1 MNSSLAKAG
10 APGALQKLWKALA
23 KQKAVLAILVMLLGM
38 LFFDTNFYTA
48 YNWLEML
55 RSMAILEIVA
65 FGVTIPVICGGC
77 DLSVGGT
84 LCLGGI
90 VAIGLIN
97 LGLPIL
103 VGFLAAIACGALVGV
118 INGFLIVHQRTEPF
132 IITLGMG
139 MLLKGVCQQLT
150 NAHPLPCTV
159 NAREFMNIANSRI
172 FGNVPIL
179 LLYMAILFV
188 AFFCLLRFTSYG
200 RNCYAIGGNYD
211 VAKNSGIRVV
221 ATKWMAYIICGMTA
235 ALAGVLLAS
244 KLRTGSSVYGDD
256 TGMTV
261 NCCVVIG
268 GTSFAGGVGGI
279 PQSFIG
285 LFVLELL
292 SNCMVMLGVDGYLQQ
307 ITEGVLIVLIIAM
320 DCFFRMRKRERV

>member
-97 LGLPIL
+97 LGLPIW

-159 NAREFMNIANSRI
+159 NARI

>member
-1 MNSSLAKAG
+1 M
-10 APGALQKLWKALA
+10 
-23 KQKAVLAILVMLLGM
+23 
-38 LFFDTNFYTA
+38 
-48 YNWLEML
+48 
-55 RSMAILEIVA
+55 
-65 FGVTIPVICGGC
+65 
-77 DLSVGGT
+77 GGT

-97 LGLPIL
+97 LGLPIW